1 MKIKKILFVVFITI
15 LLFTPG
21 MIYAE
26 EEELDP
32 IPSGTPM
39 PTPTATLEPSPSP
52 TKTPEPTPSNSPT
65 PSPSPSESPKPTL
78 TPTPTPTSIPDKIDV
93 SLNKETL
100 GLREG
105 ETTTLE
111 VTITPSSTNTEKPI
125 WKSSDESVASVDSN
139 GKVTAKKKGTAII
152 TVTVGEEKDTCKV
165 TVREISEDAKLAKLV
180 ISNGTLSPEF
190 KPDVY
195 EYSVTIDDA
204 TDSLDIKWELANQY
218 ASYFGPSDSRN
229 KDLRNGDVLELKVI
243 AEAGNSQIYKLTI
256 VKENGINSV
265 ALKKLE
271 ISGYALNEVFHP
283 DTLNYTADIPNV
295 VDKITVQATPQDENS
310 KISITGISNLQVG
323 KNHVKVTVKDKDGNS
338 RVYTIVVTRDE
349 KQEIEENPTS
359 IITSQITDN
368 AGDNSNHNSTS
379 TIPPVT
385 PSNPD
390 SFLKYFIVSFACLIL
405 MVIGGIGI
413 YFFMK
418 TSPKRNQ
425 KKKNNSIDQELDE
438 SSPIVEITENQE
450 TKNKPNIELFETKE
464 FQIDDLS
471 PEVLDDIYDDSEDV

>member
-1 MKIKKILFVVFITI
+1 MKIKKILFVVFSTI
-15 LLFTPG
+15 LLLTPG

-26 EEELDP
+26 EEKLDP
-32 IPSGTPM
+32 TPSSPPM
-39 PTPTATLEPSPSP
+39 PTPTATPEPSP
-52 TKTPEPTPSNSPT
+52 TKTPEPTPSNSPN
-65 PSPSPSESPKPTL
+65 PSPSESPKPTS

-111 VTITPSSTNTEKPI
+111 VTITPSSANTEKPV

-180 ISNGTLSPEF
+180 ISNGILSPEF

-195 EYSVTIDDA
+195 EYSVTIDSA
-204 TDSLDIKWELANQY
+204 IDSLDIKWELSNQY
-218 ASYFGPSDSRN
+218 ASYFGPSDNRN
-229 KDLRNGDVLELKVI
+229 KNLRNGDVLELKVI

-256 VKENGINSV
+256 VKENDINSV

-283 DTLNYTADIPNV
+283 DTLNYTANIPNV

-323 KNHVKVTVKDKDGNS
+323 RNHVKVTVKDKDGNS
-338 RVYTIVVTRDE
+338 RVYTIVVTRDV

-368 AGDNSNHNSTS
+368 SNHNSAG
-379 TIPPVT
+379 TITPVT

-413 YFFMK
+413 YFFIK

-425 KKKNNSIDQELDE
+425 KKKKISIEQELDE

-471 PEVLDDIYDDSEDV
+471 PEVLDDIYDNSEDV